1 MADTLK
7 ILFVCTGNTCR
18 SVMAQGLFEKMWNDL
33 PDNKMAVKAYSA
45 GVAAIDGLSASQEAL
60 DILRSEGVD
69 LSGHCAQR
77 VTNELIEKA
86 HYIFTMTQGHKE
98 TLLSLY
104 PGAREK
110 IWHLLEYAGINGS
123 GIADPYGRG
132 QETYRLVADQIKE
145 ALQKIIVVLKNE
157 SPPSVDEV

>member
-60 DILRSEGVD
+60 EILRSEGVD
-69 LSGHCAQR
+69 LSGHCSQR

-86 HYIFTMTQGHKE
+86 DYIFTMTQGHKE
-98 TLLSLY
+98 TLLNLY
-104 PGAREK
+104 PGAKEK
-110 IWHLLEYAGINGS
+110 VWHLLEYAGINGS
-123 GIADPYGRG
+123 GIADPYSLG
-132 QETYRLVADQIKE
+132 QETYRMVAEQIKE
-145 ALQKIIVVLKNE
+145 ALQKIIVLLKNK
-157 SPPSVDEV
+157 SPSVDEV

>member
-33 PDNKMAVKAYSA
+33 SDNKMAVKAYSA

-69 LSGHCAQR
+69 LSGHCSQR

-86 HYIFTMTQGHKE
+86 DYIFTMTQGHKE
-98 TLLSLY
+98 TLLNLY
-104 PGAREK
+104 PEAKKR
-110 IWHLLEYAGINGS
+110 S
-123 GIADPYGRG
+123 GIFRVCRSKWQRDCRPLRLGAGNLPPGGRP
-132 QETYRLVADQIKE
+132 DQRSFAENNCFVEKRAAI
-145 ALQKIIVVLKNE
+145 
-157 SPPSVDEV
+157 S